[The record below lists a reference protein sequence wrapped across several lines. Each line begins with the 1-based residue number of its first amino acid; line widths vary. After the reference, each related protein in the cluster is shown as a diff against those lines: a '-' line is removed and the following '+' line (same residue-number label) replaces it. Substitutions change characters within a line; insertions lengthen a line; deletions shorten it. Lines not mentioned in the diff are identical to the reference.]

1 VHLLSSLDVKRD
13 VPIKKLRWGSEAN
26 FRRVDELA
34 CLHDTVPR
42 SMFAQLH
49 HAVDFA
55 HGRQNAIGLPF
66 NSPNDN
72 YFQEEAD
79 NSDDD
84 SDWAPLEEA
93 ESDDMDINDY

>member
-1 VHLLSSLDVKRD
+1 
-13 VPIKKLRWGSEAN
+13 
-26 FRRVDELA
+26 
-34 CLHDTVPR
+34 
-42 SMFAQLH
+42 MFAQLH